1 MTPRR
6 AALLCTLMLTPQLAL
21 AAPADSD
28 PPVQR
33 PSQGS
38 EQNVATDTTPAPT
51 EAEEAAKDTTSS
63 PETQAETSPEAEAK
77 TPTPSDD
84 ADQTEA
90 KQAPDGAP
98 AEPDASEG
106 AAPTSPPPAASE
118 PESKAEQ
125 EDLSHLLDSNEP
137 EASPRVRVRPS
148 SPDRVDRSERL
159 RNYYA
164 SIYRPKHNPARVFFA
179 ARGAYAL
186 AGTSDNVGGGR
197 MGYANVEVGQTWNF
211 VGYGINAAVY
221 AGGLTFGSTGVE
233 QFAPVLV
240 GGGPSIGLGRLS
252 LLGRGYLDFRAG
264 YNFFYAPVAAT
275 REGMANPPDAAPHGP
290 KLQLDVGLLFHDSE
304 SRRFRHGI
312 GFNIGWQL
320 LVHSLAGDFPL
331 MNTFNIGVGY
341 FFG

>member
-1 MTPRR
+1 MIPCR
-6 AALLCTLMLTPQLAL
+6 AALLCTLTLTPQLAL
-21 AAPADSD
+21 AAPVDSA

-33 PSQGS
+33 PSQAN
-38 EQNVATDTTPAPT
+38 EQNVATDTTPAPS
-51 EAEEAAKDTTSS
+51 EAEEAAKDTTSI
-63 PETQAETSPEAEAK
+63 PEKSVTPEAGTPSTAEGSD
-77 TPTPSDD
+77 TPT
-84 ADQTEA
+84 AE
-90 KQAPDGAP
+90 DGA
-98 AEPDASEG
+98 DRGSQASESASAP
-106 AAPTSPPPAASE
+106 AAPQPEQPAL
-118 PESKAEQ
+118 PESEAPEQ
-125 EDLSHLLDSNEP
+125 DLSHLLDSDEP

-148 SPDRVDRSERL
+148 SPDRVDPSERL

-164 SIYRPKHNPARVFFA
+164 NVYRPKHNPARVFFA

-186 AGTSDNVGGGR
+186 AGTRESVGGGR
-197 MGYANVEVGQTWNF
+197 MAYANVELGQTWNF
-211 VGYGINAAVY
+211 IGYGVNAAVY
-221 AGGLTFGSTGVE
+221 AGGLTFGQTGVE

-240 GGGPSIGLGRLS
+240 GGGPSLGLGRLS

-275 REGMANPPDAAPHGP
+275 REGMADPPDAAPHGP

-320 LVHSLAGDFPL
+320 LVHSLAGEFPL
-331 MNTFNIGVGY
+331 MNTFTVGVGY